1 MRPTNSGT
9 SATATTASL
18 ADQTFNYVRSLEQKI
33 RDLEG
38 RSDANAIKKPVEIL
52 RSLQLLEVR
61 EQLERTANVQP
72 SYKEA

>member
-1 MRPTNSGT
+1 MRQSNSGS
-9 SATATTASL
+9 SATPI
-18 ADQTFNYVRSLEQKI
+18 ADQTLNYVRSLEQKI

-38 RSDANAIKKPVEIL
+38 RSDANSIKKPVEIL

-61 EQLERTANVQP
+61 EQQERTANVQP